1 MTLRLATAT
10 ALSLVVLTAC
20 PTRPPVD
27 DAGPTCSLAG
37 LEANPA
43 GLHRSGSVGGVALSD
58 DPGVPTSHH
67 VGVASIA
74 AGIAAV
80 FAPTDAQQDVVL
92 LVADDFGALHAGGA
106 SAYTVD
112 PAVFELRYQ
121 EYLLEH
127 PVLDVPYPDWLRARL
142 EQLQA
147 AGALSHGAFVLTHV
161 LDLFSALGAAL
172 VSDDGGRIVLALAAS
187 TVVVQAVEVGG
198 LDATQVAG
206 LLASVVDAERAEGR
220 TAFVVNMSFTLEPC
234 DAVRAFRED
243 GADSFDPYLKATP
256 PSIGPGDPL
265 HDLIHED
272 TRDTVFV
279 AAAGNFG
286 GPAPRQPG
294 RMPEVAS
301 VSASVGSGADVHAES
316 NRAEVRAPG
325 LWIPLGN
332 PYGRNGAAMTGAVLL
347 GGTSLAAPAVAVA
360 SVLDV
365 AAVPARCADPMAGTL
380 LAHGDYDD
388 LALPGAVD
396 AHCM

>member
-1 MTLRLATAT
+1 MRLRFATAT
-10 ALSLVVLTAC
+10 VLSLVVLTAC
-20 PTRPPVD
+20 PMRTTDD

-58 DPGVPTSHH
+58 DPDVPRSQH
-67 VGVASIA
+67 VDVASIA
-74 AGIAAV
+74 AGIGAV
-80 FAPTDAQQDVVL
+80 FPAGFALQDVVL

-106 SAYTVD
+106 GAYTVD
-112 PAVFELRYQ
+112 PAVLELRYQ
-121 EYLLEH
+121 TYLLEH
-127 PVLDVPYPDWLRARL
+127 PALDVAYPDWLRARL
-142 EQLQA
+142 QELQA
-147 AGALSHGAFVLTHV
+147 SGALSHGAFVLTHV
-161 LDLFSALGAAL
+161 LDLFSALGASL
-172 VSDDGGRIVLALAAS
+172 VSDDGSRIVLELATS

-206 LLASVVDAERAEGR
+206 LLASVADAERADGR

-234 DAVRAFRED
+234 DDVRAFRED
-243 GADSFDPYLKATP
+243 GADSFDPYFKATP

-265 HDLIHED
+265 YDLIHED

-301 VSASVGSGADVHAES
+301 VSASIGVGADVHPES

-332 PYGRNGAAMTGAVLL
+332 PYGRNGAATAGAVLL

-360 SVLDV
+360 SVLDL
-365 AAVPARCADPMAGTL
+365 AADPARCADPMAGTW
-380 LAHGDYDD
+380 LAHGEYDD
-388 LALPGAVD
+388 LALADAVD